1 MRNAKM
7 LTCADSRIITRRYCA
22 FRCMLLRISFAMSL
36 ALICLA
42 CGTRSTQHRLAEAPV
57 SETRTCDKCNFTLPL
72 TASHFDRKRDGP
84 DGFRT
89 TCKTC
94 RKEQREDTKNALA
107 SPSSGNL
114 QAGVDEISESLDS
127 QALTLLRSLSADRRR
142 STDVPHEAEVYQEIM
157 ARFGGASGFAD
168 HLMAQF
174 LAAGPGSAARLSL
187 LRLTATM
194 SANVGVEQLL
204 DRDALI
210 ALEAEFFRSCCWAK
224 GSVAGGLL
232 FNPCVRDSRSMGA
245 R

>member
-1 MRNAKM
+1 M
-7 LTCADSRIITRRYCA
+7 
-22 FRCMLLRISFAMSL
+22 
-36 ALICLA
+36 
-42 CGTRSTQHRLAEAPV
+42 

-194 SANVGVEQLL
+194 SANVVKSGYATVPLDMLSDEDLARLHEQQATAILQQKTKPA
-204 DRDALI
+204 ALPSP
-210 ALEAEFFRSCCWAK
+210 EVSH
-224 GSVAGGLL
+224 
-232 FNPCVRDSRSMGA
+232 DSASA
-245 R
+245 T